1 MKKKEIFGKT
11 LKDQHIAGA
20 NDRLYNFIMCS
31 ESVRGS
37 VVNATKMI
45 NEMRS
50 NHKLGILETLVLGH
64 AYIAGTLIASGLK
77 GNDRICLQV
86 ECSGPIKGLTVES
99 NAFGEVRGYLNNIPI
114 PLDKP
119 LENFNLSPFFGAG
132 FISLTKYLED
142 SKQPFKGQVELQYG
156 SIAKDLTYYY
166 SKSEQIPTAVNL
178 SIKFDSEGNVAG
190 AGGLLL
196 QVMPVADDE
205 AVRNLEEIVLGLPS
219 IGEYFAETKDA
230 KAENLIFKS
239 FKIFSPKFLGNYRVE
254 FMCHCGKERMKN
266 YLQLLPADD
275 LDDICSN
282 GPFPLELRC
291 HHCNSKYV
299 FSEIDLRKLNKN
311 RAGVSK

>member
-11 LKDQHIAGA
+11 LKDQYIAGA

-31 ESVRGS
+31 DTVRGA

-50 NHKLGILETLVLGH
+50 NHELGILETLVLGH
-64 AYIAGTLIASGLK
+64 AYIAGALIASGLK
-77 GNDRICLQV
+77 GNDRICLQI
-86 ECSGPIKGLTVES
+86 ECSGPIKGLTVET
-99 NAFGEVRGYLNNIPI
+99 NAFGEVRGYLKNIPI
-114 PLDKP
+114 PVDKP
-119 LENFNLSPFFGAG
+119 LKDFNLSPFFGAG
-132 FISLTKYLED
+132 FISLIKYLED

-156 SIAKDLTYYY
+156 TIAKDLTYYF
-166 SKSEQIPTAVNL
+166 SKSEQIQTSVNL

-205 AVRNLEEIVLGLPS
+205 AIRSLEEIVLELPS
-219 IGEYFAETKDA
+219 IGEYFAEK
-230 KAENLIFKS
+230 KEAENLIFKS
-239 FKIFSPKFLGNYRVE
+239 FETFSPKFLANHRVE
-254 FMCHCGKERMKN
+254 FMCHCGKERMEN
-266 YLQLLPADD
+266 YLLLLPSAD

-291 HHCNSKYV
+291 HHCNSKYI
-299 FSEIDLRKLNKN
+299 FSEIDLRKLKKN
-311 RAGVSK
+311 RAGVAK